1 MPEIESDEKSLLMSL
16 RERLAELAINIEKMK
31 LAEYVE
37 LLNKPLRLMYINF
50 IAGLARGIGM
60 AVGFTV
66 LGAIVVMALKRLVAL
81 NLPLIGN
88 FIAEIVYTV
97 QRQLKP

>member
-1 MPEIESDEKSLLMSL
+1 MPKIDSDEKSLLISL
-16 RERLAELAINIEKMK
+16 RGKLAELAVNIEKMR

-37 LLNKPLRLMYINF
+37 LLNRPLRLMYINF
-50 IAGLARGIGM
+50 IAGLARGIGI
-60 AVGFTV
+60 AVGFTI
-66 LGAIVVMALKRLVAL
+66 LGAIVVMFLRRLVAL

-97 QRQLKP
+97 QSQLKP

>member
-1 MPEIESDEKSLLMSL
+1 MPEIESDEKSLLISL
-16 RERLAELAINIEKMK
+16 RGKLTEFAVNIEKMK

-37 LLNKPLRLMYINF
+37 LLNRPLRLMYINF
-50 IAGLARGIGM
+50 IAGLARGIGI

-66 LGAIVVMALKRLVAL
+66 LGAIVVIFLRRLVAL

-97 QRQLKP
+97 QTQLKP

>member
-1 MPEIESDEKSLLMSL
+1 MPEIGNDEKSLLMSL
-16 RERLAELAINIEKMK
+16 WEKLAELAVNIEKMK

-37 LLNKPLRLMYINF
+37 LLNRPLRLMYINF
-50 IAGLARGIGM
+50 IAGLARGIGI
-60 AVGFTV
+60 AVGFTI
-66 LGAIVVMALKRLVAL
+66 LGAIVVIFLRRLVSL

-97 QRQLKP
+97 QNQLKP